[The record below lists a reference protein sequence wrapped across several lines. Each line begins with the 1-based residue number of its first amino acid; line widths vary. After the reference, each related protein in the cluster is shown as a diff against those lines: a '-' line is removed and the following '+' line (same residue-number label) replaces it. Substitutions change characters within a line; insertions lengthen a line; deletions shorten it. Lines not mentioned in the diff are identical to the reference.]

1 MYIISVA
8 IYIKSS
14 IKKNRVFI
22 IYEFSVHEINDS
34 RGIYI
39 LRCICDLFF
48 MIILDIVLFFKIT
61 KYKLQK
67 IFINHWGFP
76 KSNSTEQ
83 ISPCKF
89 NEN

>member
-14 IKKNRVFI
+14 TKKNRVFI

-48 MIILDIVLFFKIT
+48 MIILDIVLFFQNNKVQT
-61 KYKLQK
+61 
-67 IFINHWGFP
+67 
-76 KSNSTEQ
+76 S
-83 ISPCKF
+83 
-89 NEN
+89 ENFH

>member
-14 IKKNRVFI
+14 TKKNRVFI
-22 IYEFSVHEINDS
+22 IYELSVHEINDS

-48 MIILDIVLFFKIT
+48 MIILDIVLFFQNNKVQT
-61 KYKLQK
+61 
-67 IFINHWGFP
+67 
-76 KSNSTEQ
+76 S
-83 ISPCKF
+83 
-89 NEN
+89 ENFH

>member
-14 IKKNRVFI
+14 TKKNRVFI

-48 MIILDIVLFFKIT
+48 MIILDIVLFFQNNKVQT
-61 KYKLQK
+61 SQN
-67 IFINHWGFP
+67 FH
-76 KSNSTEQ
+76 
-83 ISPCKF
+83 
-89 NEN
+89 